1 MQHLH
6 TNPTHL
12 ISQHTSYSIL
22 SLSMNETLFF
32 HDTSSTP
39 STDQI
44 EIVLFIVL
52 RERIPLSLQT
62 TEDAELISER
72 VYIEE
77 IDFQKRQLTLCRI
90 NDASLTRYCYIKDA
104 SSLAAPR
111 LLLCLV

>member
-6 TNPTHL
+6 ANPTYS
-12 ISQHTSYSIL
+12 ISQHTLYSTL

-32 HDTSSTP
+32 DDTSSTP

-52 RERIPLSLQT
+52 RERIPLYLQT
-62 TEDAELISER
+62 TEDAEPISER

-90 NDASLTRYCYIKDA
+90 HDASLIRYYYVHDS
-104 SSLAAPR
+104 SSLTDPR
-111 LLLCLV
+111 LLLHPV